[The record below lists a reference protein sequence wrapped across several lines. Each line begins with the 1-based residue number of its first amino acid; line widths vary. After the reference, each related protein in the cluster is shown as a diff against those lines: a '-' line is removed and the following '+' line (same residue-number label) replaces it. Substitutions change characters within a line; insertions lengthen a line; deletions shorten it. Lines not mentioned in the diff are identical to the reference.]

1 MSIVISRRCFR
12 ADVLSHNVSQVINS
26 LYVFLLLNLV
36 QQEQVIYGRINLDYL
51 ELLLLSFSLLRA
63 AGF

>member
-12 ADVLSHNVSQVINS
+12 ADVLSHNVSQVISS

-51 ELLLLSFSLLRA
+51 ELLLLSFSLLSA

>member
-12 ADVLSHNVSQVINS
+12 ADVLSHNVSQVISS
-26 LYVFLLLNLV
+26 LYVFLLLDLV